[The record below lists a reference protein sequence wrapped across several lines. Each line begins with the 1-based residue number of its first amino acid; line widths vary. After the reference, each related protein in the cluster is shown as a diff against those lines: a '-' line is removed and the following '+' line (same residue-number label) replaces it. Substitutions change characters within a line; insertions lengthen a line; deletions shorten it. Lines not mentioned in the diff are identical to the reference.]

1 MEISQFQKRKA
12 YLLLGGAGLI
22 FTACYLGLSVRL
34 PFGDMEQPGAA
45 IFPVA
50 VGLLLMLGSI
60 ATLWEGWKME
70 SAAHVDLPVA
80 AGRKR
85 LLCLIGLLLAYFCT
99 LPWLG
104 QIISSALFCILL
116 MRVLSDIGWPRIV
129 AYSLATSFGLYAVFV
144 YLLKVPMPRGV
155 LEF

>member
-1 MEISQFQKRKA
+1 METTQFQKRKA

-50 VGLLLMLGSI
+50 VGLLLMLGSV
-60 ATLWEGWKME
+60 ATLWDGWKME
-70 SAAHVDLPVA
+70 SAAQIDVPAA

-85 LLCLIGLLLAYFCT
+85 LVCLVGLLFAYFCA

-116 MRVLSDIGWPRIV
+116 MRVLSDIGWQRIV
-129 AYSLATSFGLYAVFV
+129 AYSLIASFGLYATFV

-155 LEF
+155 LDF